1 MAREIINNGTVA
13 GDGTG
18 EILFNSFEKC
28 NNNFEELY
36 SYAVNATT
44 TDLSLSD
51 LNTAYPDASVGFKV
65 FCEDI
70 ITAKQLYMKSETGWI
85 SILINT
91 VS

>member
-1 MAREIINNGTVA
+1 MAREIINNGTTA

-36 SYAVNATT
+36 SYATNATT

-70 ITAKQLYMKSETGWI
+70 ITTKQLYMKTGTGWI
-85 SILINT
+85 SIAINT

>member
-1 MAREIINNGTVA
+1 MAREIIDNGTTV

-18 EILFNSFEKC
+18 EILFNAFEKC

-36 SYAVNATT
+36 SYATNATT

-65 FCEDI
+65 FCEN
-70 ITAKQLYMKSETGWI
+70 ITGTKHLYMKSGTGWI
-85 SILINT
+85 AIVINT

>member
-1 MAREIINNGTVA
+1 MIYNGTSA
-13 GDGTG
+13 CDGTG
-18 EILFNSFEKC
+18 EILFNAFEKC

-36 SYAVNATT
+36 SYATNATT

-70 ITAKQLYMKSETGWI
+70 IITKQLYMKSETGWI
-85 SILINT
+85 AIVINT
-91 VS
+91 VL

>member
-1 MAREIINNGTVA
+1 MAREIINNGTTA

-18 EILFNSFEKC
+18 EILFNAFEKC

-36 SYAVNATT
+36 SYATNATT

-51 LNTAYPDASVGFKV
+51 LDTAYPDASVGFKV

-70 ITAKQLYMKSETGWI
+70 IITKQLYMKSGTGWI
-85 SILINT
+85 AIVINT
-91 VS
+91 VL